1 MQSSVAEQFRVMPDA
16 IFFIFLFVYF
26 IFIFRQKKETRQ
38 NNRTYRK
45 YTILRVAGM
54 IICHYEYDSGNLSM
68 GSNDKLFRGVFVGGI

>member
-1 MQSSVAEQFRVMPDA
+1 MMPDA
-16 IFFIFLFVYF
+16 IFLYFCLFIFF
-26 IFIFRQKKETRQ
+26 FIFRQKKETRQ

-68 GSNDKLFRGVFVGGI
+68 GSNDKLIRGVFVGGI